1 MVNKLS
7 KSNFETKCFV
17 SLVKFCLRLLAL
29 LPLPVLRAIG
39 TLHGRILYWMKSR
52 SARTSDIN
60 ISLCYP
66 QLSTEERSLF
76 VQRSLVATGRSVY
89 ETAPIWY
96 WQQNSLEN
104 LIVDFQGLELLQQ
117 TLAQSAVIA
126 ICPHWGNWEVCSF
139 ALGGKFP
146 TKILFDERR
155 LGAFKAQVSSARSR
169 FGISMVPINF
179 GGLRALIKSLDQ
191 GDLVIIL
198 PDQVP
203 TRGTQLLVDFMGVKA
218 QTTTIVH
225 SLTQKHNV
233 EIVMLTIERVKQ
245 GFFVRV
251 EPASDKL
258 KHEDAVIA
266 TQCLNDEVAR
276 VIQRDPTQYQWEYKR
291 FRRVPGVDVY
301 A

>member
-1 MVNKLS
+1 MVNKFS
-7 KSNFETKCFV
+7 KSVFETKCFV
-17 SLVKFCLRLLAL
+17 SLVKFSLRLLAL
-29 LPLPVLRAIG
+29 LPLPVLRVLG
-39 TLHGRILYWMKSR
+39 TLQGRVLYWMRSR
-52 SARTSDIN
+52 AARTTNIN
-60 ISLCYP
+60 LSLCMP
-66 QLSTEERSLF
+66 QLSPKERSLF
-76 VQRSLVATGRSVY
+76 VQQSLVATSCSVY

-155 LGAFKAQVSSARSR
+155 LGAFTNQVSSVRSR

-179 GGLRALIKSLDQ
+179 GGLRALIKSLNQ
-191 GDLVIIL
+191 GGLVVIL

-203 TRGTQLLVDFMGVKA
+203 TRGKQLLVNFMGVKA

-225 SLTQKHNV
+225 SLAQKCKV

-245 GFFVRV
+245 GFLVRV

-258 KHEDAVIA
+258 KHEDMAIA
-266 TQCLNDEVAR
+266 TQCLNDEIAR
-276 VIQRDPTQYQWEYKR
+276 VIQRDPAQYQWEYKR